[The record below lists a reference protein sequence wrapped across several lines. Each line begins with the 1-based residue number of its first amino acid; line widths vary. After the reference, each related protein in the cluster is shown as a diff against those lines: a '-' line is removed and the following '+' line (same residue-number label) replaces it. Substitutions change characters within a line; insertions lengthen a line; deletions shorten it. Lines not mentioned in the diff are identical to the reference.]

1 VLKAQER
8 LGVVVED
15 LADVLGRQAGLA
27 DVNEAYALHL
37 PGEIVARSDP
47 PERELA
53 ETYYRQ
59 ALARAEALGMCPLQ
73 SHCHHGLGTLYAQP
87 GRREQ
92 AHVELA
98 TAIDLYRAMGM
109 TFWLPQA
116 EGALAQAEG
125 R

>member
-1 VLKAQER
+1 M
-8 LGVVVED
+8 VED
-15 LADVLGRQAGLA
+15 LVNLIGRQAGLA
-27 DVNEAYALHL
+27 DVNEAYALHH

-53 ETYYRQ
+53 ETHYRQ

-73 SHCHHGLGTLYAQP
+73 AHCHHGLGTMYAQP
-87 GRREQ
+87 GRWGQ
-92 AHVELA
+92 ARVELA